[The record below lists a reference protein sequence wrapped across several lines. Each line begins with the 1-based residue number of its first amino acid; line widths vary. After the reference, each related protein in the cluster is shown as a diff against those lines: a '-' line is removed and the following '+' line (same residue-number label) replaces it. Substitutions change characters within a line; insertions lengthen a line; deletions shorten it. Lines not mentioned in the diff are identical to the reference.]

1 MCFDTI
7 LATCYYSI
15 ICYTAGA
22 SFILAKTVQIFILLY
37 LDMKNCC
44 YYYFQSTYGF
54 ETLMARKELKPNIK
68 TTTPIV
74 EILTYFTV
82 IRFGIHRTHW
92 NVRCRNEI
100 FVLVKNA
107 KTILY
112 LEFQEY
118 LKKYYHTRL
127 NVNLTTYN
135 PIHILYFPK
144 FSVLFKNA
152 VISYI

>member
-1 MCFDTI
+1 MIMCFDTI

-54 ETLMARKELKPNIK
+54 ETLMARKEPKPNIK

-74 EILTYFTV
+74 EILTYFTL

-92 NVRCRNEI
+92 IVRCRNEI

-107 KTILY
+107 KQNLILRILGIFKEALSY
-112 LEFQEY
+112 TAL
-118 LKKYYHTRL
+118 
-127 NVNLTTYN
+127 TYN
-135 PIHILYFPK
+135 KWFIEKKEFIK
-144 FSVLFKNA
+144 S
-152 VISYI
+152 IST

>member
-1 MCFDTI
+1 MIMCFDTI

-15 ICYTAGA
+15 ICCTAGD

-54 ETLMARKELKPNIK
+54 ETLMARKEPKPNIK

-74 EILTYFTV
+74 EILTYFTL

-92 NVRCRNEI
+92 IVRCRNEI

-107 KTILY
+107 KQNLIFRILGIFKEVLSY
-112 LEFQEY
+112 TAL
-118 LKKYYHTRL
+118 
-127 NVNLTTYN
+127 TYN
-135 PIHILYFPK
+135 KWFIK
-144 FSVLFKNA
+144 KT
-152 VISYI
+152 

>member
-15 ICYTAGA
+15 ICCTAGD

-54 ETLMARKELKPNIK
+54 ETLMARKEAKPNIK

-74 EILTYFTV
+74 EILTYFTL

-92 NVRCRNEI
+92 IVRHVET
-100 FVLVKNA
+100 KY
-107 KTILY
+107 LY
-112 LEFQEY
+112 LSKMQ
-118 LKKYYHTRL
+118 K
-127 NVNLTTYN
+127 NLVFRILGIFKEVLSYTALAYN
-135 PIHILYFPK
+135 K
-144 FSVLFKNA
+144 
-152 VISYI
+152 

>member
-1 MCFDTI
+1 MIMCFDTI

-54 ETLMARKELKPNIK
+54 ETLMARKEPKPNIK

-74 EILTYFTV
+74 EILTYFTL

-92 NVRCRNEI
+92 IVRCRNEI

-107 KTILY
+107 KQNLIFRILGIFKEALSY
-112 LEFQEY
+112 TAF
-118 LKKYYHTRL
+118 RL
-127 NVNLTTYN
+127 NYL
-135 PIHILYFPK
+135 
-144 FSVLFKNA
+144 
-152 VISYI
+152 

>member
-1 MCFDTI
+1 MIMCFDAI

-54 ETLMARKELKPNIK
+54 ETLMARKEPKPNIK

-74 EILTYFTV
+74 EILTYFTL

-92 NVRCRNEI
+92 IVRCRNEI

-107 KTILY
+107 KQNLIFRILGIFKEALSY
-112 LEFQEY
+112 TAL
-118 LKKYYHTRL
+118 
-127 NVNLTTYN
+127 TYN
-135 PIHILYFPK
+135 KWFIE
-144 FSVLFKNA
+144 
-152 VISYI
+152 IST

>member
-1 MCFDTI
+1 MIMCFDTI

-54 ETLMARKELKPNIK
+54 ETLMARKEPKPNIK

-74 EILTYFTV
+74 EILTYFTL

-92 NVRCRNEI
+92 IVRCRNEI

-107 KTILY
+107 KQNLIFRILGIFKEALSY
-112 LEFQEY
+112 TAL
-118 LKKYYHTRL
+118 
-127 NVNLTTYN
+127 TYN
-135 PIHILYFPK
+135 
-144 FSVLFKNA
+144 
-152 VISYI
+152 IST